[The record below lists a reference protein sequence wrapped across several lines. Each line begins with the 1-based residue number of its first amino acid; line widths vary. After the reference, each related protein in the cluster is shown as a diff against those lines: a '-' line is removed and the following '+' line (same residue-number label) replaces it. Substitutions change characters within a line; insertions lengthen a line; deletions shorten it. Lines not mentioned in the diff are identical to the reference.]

1 MTLDNRADLHDSFY
15 LKNKIEKLQDE
26 IFHHQESHA
35 VANKLLMEERNKIS
49 SMQCTIKFEVAEKMN
64 AYKSLKCATSLVE
77 KLRTTID
84 KMDKIFVQ
92 MDTKIKKEGKEK
104 ELKVVMQKFQKGIY
118 ELKRKY
124 FDYRAERK
132 DLDNVFEIK

>member
-1 MTLDNRADLHDSFY
+1 MTLDNRADLHDAFY

-49 SMQCTIKFEVAEKMN
+49 TLQSTIKFEVAEKMN

-77 KLRTTID
+77 KLRITID

>member
-1 MTLDNRADLHDSFY
+1 MTLDNRADLHDAFY

-92 MDTKIKKEGKEK
+92 MDTKIKKEGKGK

>member
-1 MTLDNRADLHDSFY
+1 MTLDNRAHLHDAFY
-15 LKNKIEKLQDE
+15 LKNKIEKLQNE

>member
-1 MTLDNRADLHDSFY
+1 MTLDNRADLHDAFY
-15 LKNKIEKLQDE
+15 LKNKIEKLQNE

-124 FDYRAERK
+124 FDYRAETK

>member
-1 MTLDNRADLHDSFY
+1 MTLDNRADLHDAFY
-15 LKNKIEKLQDE
+15 LKNKIEKLHDE
-26 IFHHQESHA
+26 TFHHQESHA

>member
-1 MTLDNRADLHDSFY
+1 MTIDSRIDIHDTFY
-15 LKNKIEKLQDE
+15 LKNKIESLKDE
-26 IFHHQESHA
+26 IAHHQESHS

-92 MDTKIKKEGKEK
+92 MDTKIKKEGKKK

-132 DLDNVFEIK
+132 NLDNVFEIK

>member
-1 MTLDNRADLHDSFY
+1 MTLDNRADLHDAFY

-92 MDTKIKKEGKEK
+92 MDTKIKKEEKEK

>member
-1 MTLDNRADLHDSFY
+1 MTLDNRADLHDAFY

-92 MDTKIKKEGKEK
+92 MDTKIKKEEKEK
-104 ELKVVMQKFQKGIY
+104 ELKVVMQKFQKVIY

>member
-1 MTLDNRADLHDSFY
+1 MTVDNRADLHDAFY

-77 KLRTTID
+77 KLRITID
-84 KMDKIFVQ
+84 KMDKVFVQ
-92 MDTKIKKEGKEK
+92 IDTKIKKEEKEK
-104 ELKVVMQKFQKGIY
+104 EMKVIMGKLRKVV
-118 ELKRKY
+118 LSKRK
-124 FDYRAERK
+124 
-132 DLDNVFEIK
+132 IHSHI

>member
-1 MTLDNRADLHDSFY
+1 MTLDNRADLHDAFY
-15 LKNKIEKLQDE
+15 LKNKIEKLQNE

-92 MDTKIKKEGKEK
+92 MDTKIKKEGKGK

>member
-1 MTLDNRADLHDSFY
+1 MTLDNRADLHDAFY

-92 MDTKIKKEGKEK
+92 MDTKIKKEEKEK
-104 ELKVVMQKFQKGIY
+104 EMKVIMGKLRKVIY
-118 ELKRKY
+118 ELRRKY

>member
-1 MTLDNRADLHDSFY
+1 MTLDNRADLHDAFY

-132 DLDNVFEIK
+132 DIDNVFEIK

>member
-1 MTLDNRADLHDSFY
+1 MTLDNRADLHDAFY

-104 ELKVVMQKFQKGIY
+104 EMKVIMGKLRKVIY
-118 ELKRKY
+118 ELRRKY

>member
-1 MTLDNRADLHDSFY
+1 MTLDNRADLHDAFY
-15 LKNKIEKLQDE
+15 LKNKIEKLQNE

>member
-1 MTLDNRADLHDSFY
+1 MTLDNRADLHDAFY

>member
-1 MTLDNRADLHDSFY
+1 
-15 LKNKIEKLQDE
+15 
-26 IFHHQESHA
+26 
-35 VANKLLMEERNKIS
+35 
-49 SMQCTIKFEVAEKMN
+49 MQCTIKFEVAEKMN

-104 ELKVVMQKFQKGIY
+104 ELKVVMQKFQKVIY

-132 DLDNVFEIK
+132 NLDNVFEIK

>member
-1 MTLDNRADLHDSFY
+1 MTIDSRIDIHDTFY
-15 LKNKIEKLQDE
+15 LKNKIEKLQNE

>member
-1 MTLDNRADLHDSFY
+1 MTLDNRADLHDAFY

-26 IFHHQESHA
+26 IFHNQESHA

>member
-1 MTLDNRADLHDSFY
+1 MTLDKRADLHDAFY